1 MGFLSGLRSR
11 LTGSG
16 KHTLEEI
23 DDETFDRAASIVEAN
38 GDDLS
43 KENIREQAEH
53 LLELEEVDEGEF
65 RLGVIQDDTEQSL
78 ADRDIIAPRTL
89 KEVSNFFESGYMIRN
104 DTFVRTLTIH
114 GYPERVPL
122 GWLEELYT
130 TNDHVRVTQ
139 HIQPRDTGSVLR
151 KLQKRLTQ
159 LRARL
164 HKKHEKSQT
173 NTHEEEA
180 DRDMV
185 QELIWDIILGETKL
199 FDFAIYIEVV
209 ADTEQ
214 ELNEATERVV
224 DSLSTANAEAVPL
237 EKRQVESQDALAPLG
252 DDSIKSTQLMQE
264 TAIGTMFPFIE
275 PVITDPEGIFYGF
288 DATNTPVILDRYELS
303 SYSKAIAGTMGSGK
317 TFAEKHEMYHRLMM
331 DPEIEM
337 LVLDPL
343 ADFVDF
349 ANDLGGQVIRF
360 GGDNTVNPLEIQ
372 RGIDDAVD
380 DPFKKK
386 LRSVMEL
393 FRIHF
398 SAVAEQSLSKEQEG
412 ILRRAVRLAYLQ
424 YGITEETATH
434 ENTSPTI
441 KDLLDI
447 LSEIADGGLPSE
459 FLELHEDANDERVWP
474 EIDQLE
480 TRFRDGDEQYAY
492 QLLLGLEAFQKG
504 GENDNLTGRTNV
516 ELDNRLV
523 VIDMSMFSDT
533 GQAPLFM
540 HVMFDWIYQRAASD
554 HDRRTQVT
562 IDEAHYLLRREAT
575 TDMIDLFI
583 RHSRHFH
590 TAITLISQTVDEFVA
605 QSDEQS
611 KEAAEKAR
619 NVYNLCDIKQI
630 FHHESVS
637 DEMSDFH
644 DLTPSEQ
651 TFLTTAQTG
660 EDGGYSEFL
669 LEVNEWSKPL
679 ALHVNDYEVSVLD
692 DDLDPWDYLVENRY
706 IDADDARFLAA
717 EDRLDDYEIPESLLE
732 EVDLDEIDKEPEP
745 DTEIEAVD
753 DETSDRE
760 RTEVETEYHEMDASE
775 AGEADSDDTRDGTAE
790 GTHDGVVE
798 DGVGDLTTIT
808 GIGEAYAE
816 YLAEAGVDT
825 VDELAEADTESLAG
839 QTTIPLTLLDDWTD
853 LASTTCDSETRS
865 DKMDSGDE
873 TVSADDSSSTAEVA
887 TDADD

>member
-1 MGFLSGLRSR
+1 
-11 LTGSG
+11 
-16 KHTLEEI
+16 
-23 DDETFDRAASIVEAN
+23 
-38 GDDLS
+38 
-43 KENIREQAEH
+43 
-53 LLELEEVDEGEF
+53 
-65 RLGVIQDDTEQSL
+65 
-78 ADRDIIAPRTL
+78 
-89 KEVSNFFESGYMIRN
+89 
-104 DTFVRTLTIH
+104 
-114 GYPERVPL
+114 
-122 GWLEELYT
+122 
-130 TNDHVRVTQ
+130 
-139 HIQPRDTGSVLR
+139 
-151 KLQKRLTQ
+151 
-159 LRARL
+159 
-164 HKKHEKSQT
+164 
-173 NTHEEEA
+173 
-180 DRDMV
+180 

-237 EKRQVESQDALAPLG
+237 EKRQVESQDALGPLG
-252 DDSIKSTQLMQE
+252 DDPIKSTQLMQE

-372 RGIDDAVD
+372 RGIDDTVD

-447 LSEIADGGLPSE
+447 LSEIADGGLPSD

-562 IDEAHYLLRREAT
+562 IDEAHYLLRRAAT

-583 RHSRHFH
+583 RHSRHFN

-605 QSDEQS
+605 QSDDQT

-619 NVYNLCDIKQI
+619 NVYNLCDIRQI

-637 DEMSDFH
+637 NEMIDFH

-692 DDLDPWDYLVENRY
+692 DDLDPWEYLAENRY
-706 IDADDARFLAA
+706 IDADDAGFLAA
-717 EDRLDDYEIPESLLE
+717 ESRLDEYEIPESVLE
-732 EVDLDEIDKEPEP
+732 EVDLDEIDKEPELET
-745 DTEIEAVD
+745 DEAVV
-753 DETSDRE
+753 EHADRE
-760 RTEVETEYHEMDASE
+760 RADVETEYHERDVSETVEASQGATAAADEGAEEPHEKGAEDSRAE
-775 AGEADSDDTRDGTAE
+775 AAEDRGDD
-790 GTHDGVVE
+790 
-798 DGVGDLTTIT
+798 LSTIT
-808 GIGEAYAE
+808 GVGETYAG
-816 YLAEAGVDT
+816 YLADAGVET
-825 VDELAEADTESLAG
+825 VGELAVADIKSLSEE
-839 QTTIPLTLLDDWTD
+839 TSIPLTLLDEWADA
-853 LASTTCDSETRS
+853 ASTMCEPETA
-865 DKMDSGDE
+865 SGD
-873 TVSADDSSSTAEVA
+873 ASSSTEVT